1 MERVQAHEEHQKAQK
16 NGDKEFKMKKIVEQ
30 IMLLSM
36 IVVLAGMTLNMV
48 GCKPATAPSLY
59 DQNQKYISDP
69 VVDSLSPAGSAL
81 AGIDTVT
88 IYGRNFSSN
97 PDSVL
102 VFFVKP
108 GVPNNT
114 VFRGTVFSVTPNRLS
129 VQAPALYGDTI
140 YVQVTVH
147 GALLYGTASY
157 KIVNAVSE
165 YGGLSASQVAYGLS
179 GSAES
184 ELYGAISSNNV
195 DRGIFKLT
203 RTSSSTYAGPTTG
216 LVGWNALKFGPGGY
230 LYSVRGNRAIYR
242 VPPGGGTPQIWA
254 TAASGAFADLDFD
267 PSRNLWV
274 GGTGGKIF
282 MVTPD
287 ANFKSFTFTGSVKAL
302 RYFNGSLYIAAS
314 TSGAS
319 TMQVLKAP
327 IINDSLGTPEPYFDL
342 SSEPSGGSNVY
353 AITFSAGGDMYV
365 GTDSS
370 DYLIVV
376 HPGGIIGRPYSLF
389 VATGALSS
397 PCRSFA
403 WIGTNLYASTLSGK
417 LLQFVVRKEGAPY
430 YGIQ

>member
-1 MERVQAHEEHQKAQK
+1 MTKRT
-16 NGDKEFKMKKIVEQ
+16 VETL
-30 IMLLSM
+30 IALTA
-36 IVVLAGMTLNMV
+36 IIAVVGVTLNIS
-48 GCKPATAPSLY
+48 GCSKTTPSLY
-59 DQNQKYISDP
+59 NANEKYLPDP
-69 VVDSLSPAGSAL
+69 VVDSVSPAGSAL

-88 IYGRNFSSN
+88 IYGRNFSASA
-97 PDSVL
+97 DSVL

-114 VFRGTVFSVTPNRLS
+114 VFRATVFSVTPTRLS
-129 VQAPALYGDTI
+129 VQAPALFGDTI

-147 GALLYGTASY
+147 GTLKYGTAAY
-157 KIVNAVSE
+157 KLIDAVSE
-165 YGGLSASQVAYGLS
+165 YGGFAANQVAYGVS
-179 GSAES
+179 GSAEA
-184 ELYGAISSNNV
+184 ELYSAMSSNNV
-195 DRGIFKLT
+195 DRGIFKMAP
-203 RTSSSTYAGPTTG
+203 TSNTSYAGPTTG

-230 LYSVRGNRAIYR
+230 LYAIRGNRAIYR
-242 VPPGGGTPQIWA
+242 VNPGGGTPQIWKS
-254 TAASGAFADLDFD
+254 AASGVFVDMDFD
-267 PSRNLWV
+267 PSHNLWV

-282 MVTPD
+282 MVDPNG
-287 ANFKSFTFTGSVKAL
+287 NFKSFMFTPGVKAL

-314 TSGAS
+314 MAGVA

-327 IINDSLGTPEPYFDL
+327 IMNDSLGTPEPYFDL
-342 SSEPSGGSNVY
+342 SNDPSGGTNIY
-353 AITFSAGGDMYV
+353 AITFSAAGDMYV

-376 HPGGIIGRPYSLF
+376 HPGGIIERPYSLF

>member
-1 MERVQAHEEHQKAQK
+1 
-16 NGDKEFKMKKIVEQ
+16 MKRIVER
-30 IMLLSM
+30 IMALST
-36 IVVLAGMTLNMV
+36 VAALAGMTLNIV

-59 DQNQKYISDP
+59 DAAQKYLPDP
-69 VVDSLSPAGSAL
+69 VVDSLSPSGSAL

-88 IYGRNFSSN
+88 IFGKNFSSN

-114 VFRGTVFSVTPNRLS
+114 VFPGVVFSVTPNRLS

-140 YVQVTVH
+140 YVQVAVH

-157 KIVNAVSE
+157 KLVNAVSE
-165 YGGLSASQVAYGLS
+165 YGGLSADQVAYGVS

-203 RTSSSTYAGPTTG
+203 QTSNSSYAGATTG

-230 LYSVRGNRAIYR
+230 LYAVRGNRAIYR
-242 VPPGGGTPQIWA
+242 GEPGGGTPQIWKTA
-254 TAASGAFADLDFD
+254 TSGAFVDMDFD
-267 PSRNLWV
+267 PSHNLWV

-282 MVTPD
+282 MVDPSG
-287 ANFKSFTFTGSVKAL
+287 NFKDFPFASTVRAL

-314 TSGAS
+314 VTGAS

-327 IINDSLGTPEPYFDL
+327 IVNDSLGTPEPYFDL
-342 SSEPSGGSNVY
+342 SSDPSGGSNIY

-376 HPGGIIGRPYSLF
+376 YPGGIIGRPYSLF

>member
-1 MERVQAHEEHQKAQK
+1 
-16 NGDKEFKMKKIVEQ
+16 
-30 IMLLSM
+30 M

-97 PDSVL
+97 PDSEL

-230 LYSVRGNRAIYR
+230 QPGHIQSSARRRHSANMGNCRFGSICRFGFRPLPQPVGWRNRRKDFYGYSRREFQELHVYR
-242 VPPGGGTPQIWA
+242 K
-254 TAASGAFADLDFD
+254 
-267 PSRNLWV
+267 R
-274 GGTGGKIF
+274 
-282 MVTPD
+282 
-287 ANFKSFTFTGSVKAL
+287 
-302 RYFNGSLYIAAS
+302 
-314 TSGAS
+314 
-319 TMQVLKAP
+319 
-327 IINDSLGTPEPYFDL
+327 
-342 SSEPSGGSNVY
+342 
-353 AITFSAGGDMYV
+353 
-365 GTDSS
+365 
-370 DYLIVV
+370 
-376 HPGGIIGRPYSLF
+376 
-389 VATGALSS
+389 
-397 PCRSFA
+397 
-403 WIGTNLYASTLSGK
+403 
-417 LLQFVVRKEGAPY
+417 
-430 YGIQ
+430 

>member
-1 MERVQAHEEHQKAQK
+1 MSERERYNN
-16 NGDKEFKMKKIVEQ
+16 NGDKEINMKRIVEQ
-30 IMLLSM
+30 IMLLST
-36 IVVLAGMTLNMV
+36 IAALASITLNIV
-48 GCKPATAPSLY
+48 GCKPATTPSLY
-59 DQNQKYISDP
+59 DPAQKYLSDP
-69 VVDSLSPAGSAL
+69 VVDSLSPSGSAL

-88 IYGRNFSSN
+88 IYGKNFSSS

-114 VFRGTVFSVTPNRLS
+114 VFRGTVFSVTPTRLS

-147 GALLYGTASY
+147 GALQYGTTAY
-157 KIVNAVSE
+157 KLINTVSE
-165 YGGLSASQVAYGLS
+165 YGGFAANQAAYGVS
-179 GSAES
+179 GSADF
-184 ELYGAISSNNV
+184 ELYAAMSSGNV
-195 DRGIFKLT
+195 DRGIFKMAP
-203 RTSSSTYAGPTTG
+203 TSNTSYAGPTTG

-230 LYSVRGNRAIYR
+230 LYAVRGNRAIYR
-242 VPPGGGTPQIWA
+242 VAPGGGTPQLWKSA
-254 TAASGAFADLDFD
+254 TSGGFVDLDFD
-267 PSRNLWV
+267 PSHNLWI

-282 MVTPD
+282 MLDPNG
-287 ANFKSFTFTGSVKAL
+287 NFKSFPFTSSVKAL

-314 TSGAS
+314 VTSTS
-319 TMQVLKAP
+319 PMQVLRAP

-342 SSEPSGGSNVY
+342 SSDPSGGSNIY
-353 AITFSAGGDMYV
+353 AITFSASGDMYV

-389 VATGALSS
+389 VTTGALNS

-403 WIGTNLYASTLSGK
+403 WIGANLYASTLSGQ

-430 YGIQ
+430 YGIE